1 MAILFG
7 VGQGIIM
14 TGKGFFVGN
23 KVGIGGA
30 FDWATKNSGDFISDY
45 IEIKETLKNLTENN
59 SRVVLHRLQRKGLIE
74 KKNNECKLT
83 LLGLR
88 YFKKIKQNN
97 IEKKKEWD
105 GKWRIVMFD
114 VPEKYRKERNWL
126 RFQLFG
132 FEYQQLQKSV
142 FLGKWPLTEDFF
154 SEIVKRKLN
163 NFIRLITIGE
173 IDDEKIL
180 KSFI

>member
-1 MAILFG
+1 M
-7 VGQGIIM
+7 
-14 TGKGFFVGN
+14 
-23 KVGIGGA
+23 
-30 FDWATKNSGDFISDY
+30 
-45 IEIKETLKNLTENN
+45 
-59 SRVVLHRLQRKGLIE
+59 
-74 KKNNECKLT
+74 
-83 LLGLR
+83 R